1 MSWQYLSG
9 QFGMNAW
16 ALVVLVIWTLFWKGW
31 ALWKSARR
39 GEKYWFAALLII
51 NLLGLLEMLYI
62 FVITPWIDSKKKKA
76 EVKE

>member
-9 QFGMNAW
+9 QFAMNSW

-39 GEKYWFAALLII
+39 GEKYWFIALLIV

-62 FVITPWIDSKKKKA
+62 FVFIPWMDSKKKK
-76 EVKE
+76 EVSHE